1 MTWPVVSLSSA
12 LESAEV
18 FVDGDW
24 VESKDQDP
32 NGDARLIQ
40 LADVGDGEY
49 FDKSERFLTTGKA
62 RKLKCTFLKKGD
74 VLIARMPDPLGRAC
88 IFPGDPKPS
97 VTVVD
102 VCIVRPNGRGPDAR
116 WLMHCLN
123 SPTCRN
129 QIAGFATGT
138 TRSRISRTNLAKI
151 KIPFPPLPEQRRIAE
166 VLDLVEALRAKRRV
180 ALAQLDALT
189 QSIFLDL
196 FGDPAT
202 NPKGWR
208 SDKLAAFCDLM
219 NGFAFRS
226 SDYVELSGTLNCRMS
241 NIRPNGEFD
250 IDYNPKYLPDH
261 FAQEYKNYALRDG
274 DVIIAMTDMA
284 TEPKILG
291 VPTVVM
297 TKGKTLLLNQR
308 VGKLVIEDPD
318 SLLFSYLKQ
327 LLTQP
332 YVKKY
337 YKRFAGGGV
346 QINLGKGD
354 LLSVNVVV
362 PPSSLQREFARRVQ
376 AVEKLKTAQRASL
389 AELDALFASLQTRAF
404 KGEL

>member
-1 MTWPVVSLSSA
+1 ML
-12 LESAEV
+12 
-18 FVDGDW
+18 
-24 VESKDQDP
+24 
-32 NGDARLIQ
+32 
-40 LADVGDGEY
+40 
-49 FDKSERFLTTGKA
+49 
-62 RKLKCTFLKKGD
+62 
-74 VLIARMPDPLGRAC
+74 
-88 IFPGDPKPS
+88 
-97 VTVVD
+97 
-102 VCIVRPNGRGPDAR
+102 
-116 WLMHCLN
+116 
-123 SPTCRN
+123 
-129 QIAGFATGT
+129 
-138 TRSRISRTNLAKI
+138 
-151 KIPFPPLPEQRRIAE
+151 PPLAEQRRIAE
-166 VLDLVEALRAKRRV
+166 VLDRAEVLRAKRRAV
-180 ALAQLDALT
+180 LAQLDSLT

-208 SDKLAAFCDLM
+208 SDKLAACCDLM

-308 VGKLVIEDPD
+308 VGKLVIEDHD

-327 LLTQP
+327 LLAQP
-332 YVKKY
+332 YVKY
-337 YKRFAGGGV
+337 YQRFAGGGV

-354 LLSVNVVV
+354 LLSVNVVI
-362 PPSSLQREFARRVQ
+362 PPSALQHEFARRVG

-389 AELDALFASLQTRAF
+389 AELDALFASLQHRAF
-404 KGEL
+404 RGEL